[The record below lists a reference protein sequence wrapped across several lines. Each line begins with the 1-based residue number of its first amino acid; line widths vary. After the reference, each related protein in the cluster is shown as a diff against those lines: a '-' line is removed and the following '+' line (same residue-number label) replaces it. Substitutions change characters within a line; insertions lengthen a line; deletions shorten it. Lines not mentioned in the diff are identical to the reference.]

1 MWIILNTKSIERKNE
16 INIQSDTKYPIIII
30 VYIHCNQFSSKC
42 IQIFF
47 FLLMKCIPW
56 IKIKIKIKNYRSNKK
71 Y

>member
-1 MWIILNTKSIERKNE
+1 MSIILNTKSIERKNE

-47 FLLMKCIPW
+47 FLLMKCIP
-56 IKIKIKIKNYRSNKK
+56 
-71 Y
+71 